1 MLTQINQ
8 AQALQTLGE
17 YRRAQKQL
25 EQINQDLV
33 ALPDNLL
40 KAKGLRSLGVT
51 LQVVGDLERSQ
62 SK

>member
-1 MLTQINQ
+1 MTQINQ